1 MELLTEPQLGSLAL
15 GIAKLAFVAGLA
27 GALTAL
33 GILKGVYAVA
43 GFFAERAVKAAR
55 IRAARSRST
64 VAPVE
69 VAPSP
74 LICRSK
80 WGEWPEHLWDADVHG
95 DEVTHA
101 SCARCGQDAYP

>member
-27 GALTAL
+27 GALAAL
-33 GILKGVYAVA
+33 SILKGVYAVA
-43 GFFAERAVKAAR
+43 GFFAERTVKAAR
-55 IRAARSRST
+55 IRAARARAT
-64 VAPVE
+64 AAPVA
-69 VAPSP
+69 VDQAQ

-80 WGEWPEHLWDADVHG
+80 WGEFSDHFWDADVRG
-95 DEVTHA
+95 DEVSHV

>member
-43 GFFAERAVKAAR
+43 GFFAERTVKAAR
-55 IRAARSRST
+55 IRAARSRATAAVSPVVRRGPILICNDQFAHHVWDGDT
-64 VAPVE
+64 CITCGEHAPVE
-69 VAPSP
+69 S
-74 LICRSK
+74 LR
-80 WGEWPEHLWDADVHG
+80 
-95 DEVTHA
+95 
-101 SCARCGQDAYP
+101 